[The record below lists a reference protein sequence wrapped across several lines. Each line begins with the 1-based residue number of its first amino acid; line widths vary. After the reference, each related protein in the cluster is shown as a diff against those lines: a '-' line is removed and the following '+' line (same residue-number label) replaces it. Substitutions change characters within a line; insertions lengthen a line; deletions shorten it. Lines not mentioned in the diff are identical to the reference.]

1 MKSFA
6 LVAPKRLYKSACPSG
21 GPYVCSTFV
30 LGATYAVYTA
40 LFLPFV
46 RFSAQSLVLD
56 PLREIVNKAHKANNA
71 SSCWWNHC
79 MMTWLRGGHV
89 LLNNFGAAG
98 PSLAL
103 VTWFVKFDEI
113 TIFTDSVGL

>member
-1 MKSFA
+1 M
-6 LVAPKRLYKSACPSG
+6 LME
-21 GPYVCSTFV
+21 
-30 LGATYAVYTA
+30 
-40 LFLPFV
+40 
-46 RFSAQSLVLD
+46 SLHDDV
-56 PLREIVNKAHKANNA
+56 I
-71 SSCWWNHC
+71 
-79 MMTWLRGGHV
+79 TGGHV